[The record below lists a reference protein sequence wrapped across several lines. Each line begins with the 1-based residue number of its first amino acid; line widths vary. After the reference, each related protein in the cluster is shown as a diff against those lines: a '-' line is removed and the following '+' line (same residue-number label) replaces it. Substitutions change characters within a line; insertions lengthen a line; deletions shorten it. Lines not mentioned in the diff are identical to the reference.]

1 MQTWE
6 SVIVGVVG
14 ILFTAILI
22 GLLLLKSWARVL
34 YVYGYFPLL
43 LIYLMPSSAWSFMT
57 GIASIFSETVTTL
70 WALIWDILI
79 MPSLHQPLFSKQN
92 QDS

>member
-1 MQTWE
+1 MQTWK

-22 GLLLLKSWARVL
+22 GLLLLNSWAKVL

-43 LIYLMPSSAWSFMT
+43 LIYLMPSSAWSFT
-57 GIASIFSETVTTL
+57 GITSIFSETVTTL
-70 WALIWDILI
+70 GALIWGILI